1 VDYLS
6 GIDIAKVT
14 PPHRWGADARIS
26 AYIMRPD
33 GHVHYRIN
41 LVCKDEADAKKH
53 AKALVADCDVELWQL
68 DRLIERFESKGQGR
82 LTQSAGDQNQCS
94 MHITA
99 MSSNDEYRKQAADA
113 EKQASLAHGEVDR
126 AAWLRI
132 AQGFLGLL
140 RKRPQSDDA
149 ESK

>member
-1 VDYLS
+1 MQEY
-6 GIDIAKVT
+6 
-14 PPHRWGADARIS
+14 R

-33 GHVHYRIN
+33 GHIHYRVG

-68 DRLIERFESKGQGR
+68 DRLIERFESKEQGR
-82 LTQSAGDQNQCS
+82 LTQSAGDQDQCS

-99 MSSNDEYRKQAADA
+99 SDDEYRKQAADA

-140 RKRPQSDDA
+140 RKRPQREDDPKS
-149 ESK
+149 SK